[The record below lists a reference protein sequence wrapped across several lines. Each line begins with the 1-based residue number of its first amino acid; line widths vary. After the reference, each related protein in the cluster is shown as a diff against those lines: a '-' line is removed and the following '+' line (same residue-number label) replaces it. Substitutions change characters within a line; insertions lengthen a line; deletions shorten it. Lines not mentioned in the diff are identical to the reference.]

1 MISDNVNKWLSAIAN
16 LAVLAGIVMVGLE
29 LRETNRLAK
38 YEVLSSNLANFD
50 ELNSAFS
57 ENEQLLDLA
66 VILSDESSELTP
78 RQAIQAK
85 YLVIRM
91 VNKWKSAEIAF
102 DNGFT
107 SQQGINLTLDDIDRT
122 FHEFPKLRKIFMELL
137 SDYSQNKNSPI
148 ENKIREMVL
157 TETNNLSQ

>member
-107 SQQGINLTLDDIDRT
+107 SQHGINLTLDDIDRT
-122 FHEFPKLRKIFMELL
+122 FHEFQKLRKIFMELL
-137 SDYSQNKNSPI
+137 SDYIQNKKSPI
-148 ENKIREMVL
+148 EYKIR
-157 TETNNLSQ
+157 